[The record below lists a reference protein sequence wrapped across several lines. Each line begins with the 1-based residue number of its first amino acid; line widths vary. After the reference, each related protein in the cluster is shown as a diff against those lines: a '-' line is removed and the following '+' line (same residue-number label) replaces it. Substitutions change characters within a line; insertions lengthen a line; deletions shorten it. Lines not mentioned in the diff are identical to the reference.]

1 MMIRMGV
8 SRRDVFLAAL
18 GGSIVTGS
26 ALARAAAREKPRIA
40 ITMDDL
46 RWQDIP
52 AAMRREADE
61 RLRAALER
69 HKVRTGLF
77 VIGENGDTPEGRAIL
92 REWSERGH
100 MIGNHTWSH
109 RSIDTKPEG
118 IDNMPEEQFGD
129 DMLRCDAFVRQF
141 PAFRPYFRFPALK
154 EGATR
159 ERRDWM
165 RAFLKAHGYRNGAV
179 TIDASDWYYDQR
191 LRKCLE
197 ERPKFDVN
205 LFREPYLAHLWD
217 RATYYDRLAREVL
230 GRSISHTILLHY
242 NVLNSYFLS
251 DAMDMFQMRGWR
263 LVDAE
268 RAFQDAVFARQPDT
282 APAGESLVWALAKET
297 GRFDSVLRY
306 PGEDDVYEKPKLDR
320 LGL

>member
-8 SRRDVFLAAL
+8 WRRDVLAAL
-18 GGSIVTGS
+18 AGSV
-26 ALARAAAREKPRIA
+26 LRAEERSRVA

-46 RWQDIP
+46 NWHAIP
-52 AAMRREADE
+52 EAMRREVNE
-61 RLRAALER
+61 RLLATLARNKVRAA
-69 HKVRTGLF
+69 LF
-77 VIGENGDTPEGRAIL
+77 VIGAHGDTRVGRPIV

-109 RSIDTKPEG
+109 RW
-118 IDNMPEEQFGD
+118 IDNMPENQFGAD
-129 DMLRCDAFVRQF
+129 ILRCDGFVRQF
-141 PAFRPYFRFPALK
+141 PTFRPYFRFPMLK
-154 EGATR
+154 EGGTR

-217 RATYYDRLAREVL
+217 RASYYDRLARDVL
-230 GRSISHTILLHY
+230 GRAIPHTILVHY
-242 NVLNSYFLS
+242 NLLNSYFLG
-251 DAMDMFQMRGWR
+251 DAMDMFRMRGWQ

-268 RAFQDAVFARQPDT
+268 RAFQDEVFARQPDT
-282 APAGESLVWALAKET
+282 VPAGESLVWALAKET
-297 GRFDSVLRY
+297 GRYDSVLRY
-306 PGEDDVYEKPKLDR
+306 PGEDDVYEKPKLYA

>member
-1 MMIRMGV
+1 MMIRMSV
-8 SRRDVFLAAL
+8 SRRDVLAAL
-18 GGSIVTGS
+18 GGS
-26 ALARAAAREKPRIA
+26 ALLAAALRDKPTIA

-52 AAMRREADE
+52 EPMRRDADE
-61 RLRAALER
+61 RLRMALDR
-69 HKVRTGLF
+69 HKVRTALF

-92 REWSERGH
+92 RQWSERGH

-109 RSIDTKPEG
+109 RW
-118 IDNMPEEQFGD
+118 IDNLPEEQFGA

-141 PAFRPYFRFPALK
+141 STFRLYFRFPALK
-154 EGATR
+154 EGGTR

-165 RAFLKAHGYRNGAV
+165 RSFLKEHGYRNGAV

-191 LRKCLE
+191 LRKCIK
-197 ERPKFDVN
+197 ERAKFDVN

-217 RATYYDRLAREVL
+217 RASYYGGLAREVL
-230 GRSISHTILLHY
+230 GRNIRHTILLHY
-242 NVLNSYFLS
+242 NVLNSLFLS
-251 DAMDMFQMRGWR
+251 DAMDMFRTRGWQ

-268 RAFQDAVFARQPDT
+268 HAFQDEVFTRQPDT
-282 APAGESLVWALAKET
+282 VPAGESLVWALAKET
-297 GRFDSVLRY
+297 GRYKSVLRY
-306 PGEDDVYEKPKLDR
+306 PGEDDVYEKPKLDA

>member
-1 MMIRMGV
+1 MGV
-8 SRRDVFLAAL
+8 SRRDVLAAL
-18 GGSIVTGS
+18 ASS
-26 ALARAAAREKPRIA
+26 ALVARAATEEKPRIA

-46 RWQDIP
+46 RWDLIP
-52 AAMRREADE
+52 AALRNDAGE
-61 RLRAALER
+61 RLLATFQRQ
-69 HKVRTGLF
+69 KVRVALF
-77 VIGENGDTPEGRAIL
+77 VIGERGDTPEGRAIL
-92 REWSERGH
+92 REWSGRGH

-109 RSIDTKPEG
+109 RWYDK
-118 IDNMPEEQFGD
+118 MPEEQFGA

-141 PAFRPYFRFPALK
+141 PTFRSYFRFPMLK
-154 EGATR
+154 EGGTR

-179 TIDASDWYYDQR
+179 TIDASDWYYDDR

-230 GRSISHTILLHY
+230 GRNIPHTILVHY
-242 NVLNSYFLS
+242 NLLNSYFLG
-251 DAMDMFQMRGWR
+251 DAMDMFRMRGWQ

-268 RAFQDAVFARQPDT
+268 RAFQDDVFTRQPDT

-297 GRFDSVLRY
+297 GRYDATLRY
-306 PGEDDVYEKPKLDR
+306 PGEDDVYEKPILDR

>member
-8 SRRDVFLAAL
+8 SRRDILAAF
-18 GGSIVTGS
+18 GGCIVAS
-26 ALARAAAREKPRIA
+26 AATSEQSRIA

-52 AAMRREADE
+52 AAMRKDADQ
-61 RLRAALER
+61 RLRAALDR
-69 HKVRTGLF
+69 HKVKAALF

-92 REWSERGH
+92 QEWSGRGH

-109 RSIDTKPEG
+109 RSIDAKPEG
-118 IDNMPEEQFGD
+118 IESMPEEQFGAD
-129 DMLRCDAFVRQF
+129 ILRCDAFVRQF
-141 PAFRPYFRFPALK
+141 PTFRPYLRFPMLK
-154 EGATR
+154 EGGTR

-197 ERPKFDVN
+197 ARPKFDAN

-230 GRSISHTILLHY
+230 GRSIPHTILLHY
-242 NVLNSYFLS
+242 NVLNSHFLG
-251 DAMDMFQMRGWR
+251 DAMDMFHMRGWQ

-268 RAFQDAVFARQPDT
+268 RAFQDEVFMRQPDT
-282 APAGESLVWALAKET
+282 VPAGESLVWALAKET
-297 GRFDSVLRY
+297 GRYDSVLRY
-306 PGEDDVYEKPKLDR
+306 PGEDDVYEKPKLDA

>member
-8 SRRDVFLAAL
+8 SRRDVLAAL
-18 GGSIVTGS
+18 AGSV
-26 ALARAAAREKPRIA
+26 LRAEERSRVA

-46 RWQDIP
+46 NWHAIP
-52 AAMRREADE
+52 EAMRMEANE
-61 RLRAALER
+61 RLLGALER
-69 HKVRTGLF
+69 HKVRAALF
-77 VIGENGDTPEGRAIL
+77 VIGENGDTPEGRAIV

-109 RSIDTKPEG
+109 RWYDKV
-118 IDNMPEEQFGD
+118 PEEQFGQD
-129 DMLRCDAFVRQF
+129 VMRCDAFVRQF
-141 PAFRPYFRFPALK
+141 PTFRPYFRFPMLK
-154 EGATR
+154 EGGTR

-165 RAFLKAHGYRNGAV
+165 RAFLKTHGYRNGAV
-179 TIDASDWYYDQR
+179 TIDASDWYYDDR

-230 GRSISHTILLHY
+230 GRAIPHTILVHY
-242 NVLNSYFLS
+242 NLLNSYFLS
-251 DAMDMFQMRGWR
+251 DAMDLFQKRGWQ

-268 RAFQDAVFARQPDT
+268 RAFQDEVFRRQPDT
-282 APAGESLVWALAKET
+282 APAGESLAWALAKET
-297 GRFDSVLRY
+297 GRYDSVLRD
-306 PGEDDVYEKPKLDR
+306 PGEDDVYEKPTLDR

>member
-8 SRRDVFLAAL
+8 SRRRALTAVVGSVF
-18 GGSIVTGS
+18 
-26 ALARAAAREKPRIA
+26 ARAAAQDKPRIA

-46 RWQDIP
+46 NWHAIP
-52 AAMRREADE
+52 EAMRREVDE
-61 RLRAALER
+61 RLLATLARNKVRAA
-69 HKVRTGLF
+69 LF
-77 VIGENGDTPEGRAIL
+77 VIGAHGDTPVGRPIV
-92 REWSERGH
+92 REWSARGH

-109 RSIDTKPEG
+109 RWYDKV
-118 IDNMPEEQFGD
+118 PEEQFGQ

-141 PAFRPYFRFPALK
+141 PTFRPYFRFPMLK
-154 EGATR
+154 EGGTR

-165 RAFLKAHGYRNGAV
+165 RAFLKTHGYRNGAV

-217 RATYYDRLAREVL
+217 RATYYDGLAREVL
-230 GRSISHTILLHY
+230 GRGISHTILVHY
-242 NVLNSYFLS
+242 NVLNSYLLG
-251 DAMDMFQMRGWR
+251 DVMDMFRRRGWQF
-263 LVDAE
+263 VDAE
-268 RAFQDAVFARQPDT
+268 RAFQDEVFTRQPDT

-297 GRFDSVLRY
+297 GRYDSVLRY
-306 PGEDDVYEKPKLDR
+306 PGEDDVYEKPKLDA

>member
-1 MMIRMGV
+1 MMIRMDV
-8 SRRDVFLAAL
+8 SRRAVLAAL
-18 GGSIVTGS
+18 AGSV
-26 ALARAAAREKPRIA
+26 LRAEERSRIA

-46 RWQDIP
+46 NWHAIP
-52 AAMRREADE
+52 EAIRMDADQ

-69 HKVRTGLF
+69 HEVKTVLF

-92 REWSERGH
+92 DRWSKRGH

-109 RSIDTKPEG
+109 RWVDQ
-118 IDNMPEEQFGD
+118 MPEEQFGQD
-129 DMLRCDAFVRQF
+129 LLRCDAFVRQF
-141 PAFRPYFRFPALK
+141 PGFRPYFRFPALK

-165 RAFLKAHGYRNGAV
+165 RAFLKANGYRNGAV
-179 TIDASDWYYDQR
+179 TIDASDWYYDNR

-217 RATYYDRLAREVL
+217 RATYYDRLARGVL

-251 DAMDMFQMRGWR
+251 DAMDMFHKRGWQ

-268 RAFQDAVFARQPDT
+268 RAFQDEVFARQPDT

-297 GRFDSVLRY
+297 GRYDSVLRY
-306 PGEDDVYEKPKLDR
+306 PGEDDVYEKPKLDA

>member
-8 SRRDVFLAAL
+8 SRRDVLAAL
-18 GGSIVTGS
+18 SSLV
-26 ALARAAAREKPRIA
+26 ARAATAEKPRIA

-52 AAMRREADE
+52 AAMRKDADQ

-69 HKVRTGLF
+69 HKVRTALF
-77 VIGENGDTPEGRAIL
+77 VIGENGDTWEGRAIL
-92 REWSERGH
+92 QEWSGRGH

-109 RSIDTKPEG
+109 RWIDK
-118 IDNMPEEQFGD
+118 MPEQQFGAD
-129 DMLRCDAFVRQF
+129 ILRCDAFVRQF
-141 PAFRPYFRFPALK
+141 PTFRPYFRFPMLK
-154 EGATR
+154 EGGTR
-159 ERRDWM
+159 GRRDWM

-191 LRKCLE
+191 LRKCLQ
-197 ERPKFDVN
+197 ERPTFDAN
-205 LFREPYLAHLWD
+205 FFREPYLAHLWD

-230 GRSISHTILLHY
+230 GRGIPHTILLHY

-251 DAMDMFQMRGWR
+251 DAMDMFQMRGWQ

-268 RAFQDAVFARQPDT
+268 RAFQDEVFTRQPDT

-297 GRFDSVLRY
+297 GRYDAVLRY
-306 PGEDDVYEKPKLDR
+306 PGEDDVYEKPTLDQ

>member
-1 MMIRMGV
+1 MMIRMDV
-8 SRRDVFLAAL
+8 SRRDVLAAL
-18 GGSIVTGS
+18 AASV
-26 ALARAAAREKPRIA
+26 LARADTAEQSRIA

-46 RWQDIP
+46 RWQEVP
-52 AAMRREADE
+52 AGVRKDADE

-69 HKVRTGLF
+69 HKVKTALF

-100 MIGNHTWSH
+100 LIGNHTWSH
-109 RSIDTKPEG
+109 RW
-118 IDNMPEEQFGD
+118 IDNMPQDQFGA

-141 PAFRPYFRFPALK
+141 PTFRPYFRFPALK
-154 EGATR
+154 EGGTR

-191 LRKCLE
+191 LRKCIE
-197 ERPKFDVN
+197 QRPKFDAN
-205 LFREPYLAHLWD
+205 LFREPYLEHLWD
-217 RATYYDRLAREVL
+217 RATYYDKLAREVL
-230 GRSISHTILLHY
+230 GRSIPHTILLHY

-251 DAMDMFQMRGWR
+251 DAMDMFRMRGWQ

-268 RAFQDAVFARQPDT
+268 RAFQDEVFTRQPDT
-282 APAGESLVWALAKET
+282 VPAGESLVWALAKET
-297 GRFDSVLRY
+297 GRYDSVLRY
-306 PGEDDVYEKPKLDR
+306 PGEDDVYEKPKLDA